1 MAQFAT
7 LTLRAMTCLC
17 VLLVGERMSNLEPR
31 PPKHDPLWA
40 TIVIAF
46 GLIVTAAWIGLL
58 GYGLVKLIELA
69 I

>member
-1 MAQFAT
+1 
-7 LTLRAMTCLC
+7 
-17 VLLVGERMSNLEPR
+17 MSNLEPR
-31 PPKHDPLWA
+31 PPKHDPMWA